1 MKTSFLAILVCL
13 LVAPSTLAGDSE
25 DQLVTSPRL
34 ANPRRVLKK
43 SKSKKGGAS
52 SSSLVIYGP
61 GLDFST
67 PFYDIPEIE
76 AVAMWHLPS
85 PGDSIFSDHDLTDE
99 VGVSVFLCSPAG
111 SLLAICSTT
120 LSFYVDD
127 EEEQPELL
135 TFQGIAYTTEDG
147 APQSAAITGGTG
159 RFSGATGL
167 VKATHLDVV
176 TYNIYFD

>member
-1 MKTSFLAILVCL
+1 MKTSFLAIIVCL
-13 LVAPSTLAGDSE
+13 LVTPSTLAGDSE
-25 DQLVTSPRL
+25 DQLVTSPRS

-43 SKSKKGGAS
+43 GKSKNEGAS
-52 SSSLVIYGP
+52 FSSMVIYGP
-61 GLDFST
+61 GLDFSVGYGQALA
-67 PFYDIPEIE
+67 FL
-76 AVAMWHLPS
+76 LPS
-85 PGDSIFSDHDLTDE
+85 PGDSIFSDQDLTDE

-120 LSFYVDD
+120 LSFHVD

-147 APQSAAITGGTG
+147 APHSAAITGGTG

-176 TYNIYFD
+176 TFNIYFD